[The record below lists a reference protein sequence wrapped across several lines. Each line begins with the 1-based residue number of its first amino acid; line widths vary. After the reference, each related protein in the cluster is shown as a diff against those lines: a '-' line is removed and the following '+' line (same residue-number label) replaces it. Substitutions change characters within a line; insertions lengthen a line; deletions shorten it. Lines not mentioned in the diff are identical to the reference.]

1 MKTMTVEDSLYG
13 ALKAAAD
20 RDGRSVGEL
29 LNEAIESWLADAALD
44 DADQSAIARSRDE
57 ADEQGGVEFEAFF
70 DGLLEVSR
78 RDERAYRRL

>member
-13 ALKAAAD
+13 ALEAAAD

-44 DADQSAIARSRDE
+44 DADQSAIAQSRAE

-70 DGLLEVSR
+70 DGLLG
-78 RDERAYRRL
+78 DQD